1 MYLEPLSLRVGNEYN
16 LNNVKEIE
24 VTDDFLTLDQT
35 IINCQND
42 ESLEDCQTRKYVDE
56 VVEQC
61 KCFPFAIRKSHKVI
75 LCHSKK
81 CQLSVKKYLGSLCL

>member
-1 MYLEPLSLRVGNEYN
+1 M
-16 LNNVKEIE
+16 NNVKEIE

-42 ESLEDCQTRKYVDE
+42 ESLEDCQTRKYVNE
-56 VVEQC
+56 FVEQC

-75 LCHSKK
+75 LCHSNKPK
-81 CQLSVKKYLGSLCL
+81 MAYSRDLPKMARQQCTAVWHYGLTLQ